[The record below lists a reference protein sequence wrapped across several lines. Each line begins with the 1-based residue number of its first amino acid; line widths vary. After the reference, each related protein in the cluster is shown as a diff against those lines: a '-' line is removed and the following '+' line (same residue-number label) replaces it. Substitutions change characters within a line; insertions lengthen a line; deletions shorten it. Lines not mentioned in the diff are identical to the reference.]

1 MIVSRCGIKER
12 DLIFVLPGTTAI
24 RNEKHTR
31 FSRKPNVYFCSV
43 KKTGI
48 VEVIPS
54 RPGVK
59 INKYSKKIC
68 LKKKDKN
75 KTKV

>member
-1 MIVSRCGIKER
+1 M
-12 DLIFVLPGTTAI
+12 LPGTTAI

-59 INKYSKKIC
+59 INKFSKKIC
-68 LKKKDKN
+68 LKKKT
-75 KTKV
+75 KTKQKCKKKKEKKKRE